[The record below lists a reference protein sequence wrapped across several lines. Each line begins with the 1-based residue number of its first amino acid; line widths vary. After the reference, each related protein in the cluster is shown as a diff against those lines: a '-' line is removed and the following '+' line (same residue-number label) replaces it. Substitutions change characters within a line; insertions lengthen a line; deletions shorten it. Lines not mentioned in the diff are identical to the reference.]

1 MNTNTKARVYV
12 FLEDLQ
18 LLWDTQYE
26 AHFEQEK
33 RNSIIAQLIKNK
45 RMLDDAKN
53 EADIT
58 VVETRIHKLADW
70 LRHTVEEVQ
79 TR

>member
-1 MNTNTKARVYV
+1 MNTNTKSRVYV

-18 LLWDTQYE
+18 LLWDTEYE
-26 AHFEQEK
+26 AHFDQEK
-33 RNSIIAQLIKNK
+33 RNSVIAQLIKSK

-53 EADIT
+53 ESDIT
-58 VVETRIHKLADW
+58 VTETRLHKLADW